1 MHQNTMALRLRA
13 CKARL
18 PVKIA
23 GCTGTQ
29 LARDST
35 EIMQIDEKRA
45 TGRYYTRG
53 NPFLSNPFRAWAAAL
68 NLNQQTVL
76 EPFAGDNSIPRLIRE
91 AQLQCRDWALFDIE
105 PAAAAVQQRDT
116 LADFPT
122 GFDVCI
128 TNPPW
133 LARNSATRR
142 GLPFPSDTQHDDIYK
157 YALEKCLTHC
167 KWVAAI
173 IPEAFIRSGLFL
185 HRLRDFVSLVPQ
197 KQQVRAYKAR
207 LPGNIEVRA
216 CKASLSGDGGKAAPL
231 VPQKQQGRAYK
242 ARLPGNV
249 EGRAYKARL
258 PGDSGKAAPFVPQKQ
273 QVRAGK
279 ARLPGNGEVRACK
292 ARLPGDGETAR
303 LPEDGGKAAP
313 FMFAD
318 TEHPVGLALFG
329 PALQVGALSVKIWRN
344 NQFLGELEELR
355 SHLPMPSRNREIVF
369 NEPTGNVG
377 LIAVDNTV
385 SASIRFC
392 PPAELEGYPVR
403 YQGRSITKLNVPW
416 QVDVAELNAHLAN
429 IREKTHDV
437 FLTAFK
443 GLRRDGQYRRRL
455 DWALARAIVDAAQP
469 ETSALFN
476 IGN

>member
-1 MHQNTMALRLRA
+1 MALRLRACKARLPVKIAGCTRTQLAPRLRA

-76 EPFAGDNSIPRLIRE
+76 EPFAGDNSIPRLIKE

-116 LADFPT
+116 LADFPK

-185 HRLRDFVSLVPQ
+185 HRLRDFVSLVPR

-207 LPGNIEVRA
+207 LPGNVDVRA
-216 CKASLSGDGGKAAPL
+216 GKAGLSGDGGKAAPL
-231 VPQKQQGRAYK
+231 VPQKQQVRAYK

-249 EGRAYKARL
+249 
-258 PGDSGKAAPFVPQKQ
+258 D
-273 QVRAGK
+273 
-279 ARLPGNGEVRACK
+279 VRACK

-355 SHLPMPSRNREIVF
+355 SHLPLPSRNREIVF

-377 LIAVDNTV
+377 LIAIDNTV

-455 DWALARAIVDAAQP
+455 DWALARAIIDAAQP

-476 IGN
+476 LGS

>member
-1 MHQNTMALRLRA
+1 MALRLRA

-23 GCTGTQ
+23 RCTGTQ

-53 NPFLSNPFRAWAAAL
+53 NPFLSTPFRAWAAAL

-329 PALQVGALSVKIWRN
+329 PALQVGAISVKIWRN

-355 SHLPMPSRNREIVF
+355 LHLPMPSRNREIVF

-416 QVDVAELNAHLAN
+416 QVDMAELNAHLAN

-476 IGN
+476 IGH

>member
-1 MHQNTMALRLRA
+1 
-13 CKARL
+13 
-18 PVKIA
+18 
-23 GCTGTQ
+23 
-29 LARDST
+29 
-35 EIMQIDEKRA
+35 MQIDEKRA

-105 PAAAAVQQRDT
+105 PAAAAVRQRDT
-116 LADFPT
+116 LAEFPK

-185 HRLRDFVSLVPQ
+185 HRLRDFVSLVPR

-207 LPGNIEVRA
+207 LPENVEGRA
-216 CKASLSGDGGKAAPL
+216 CKARLPENVD
-231 VPQKQQGRAYK
+231 VRAYK

-249 EGRAYKARL
+249 EG
-258 PGDSGKAAPFVPQKQ
+258 
-273 QVRAGK
+273 
-279 ARLPGNGEVRACK
+279 RACK

-303 LPEDGGKAAP
+303 LPGDGGKAAP

-416 QVDVAELNAHLAN
+416 PVDMAELNAHLAN

-476 IGN
+476 LGTGLNRPARDPFFLEK